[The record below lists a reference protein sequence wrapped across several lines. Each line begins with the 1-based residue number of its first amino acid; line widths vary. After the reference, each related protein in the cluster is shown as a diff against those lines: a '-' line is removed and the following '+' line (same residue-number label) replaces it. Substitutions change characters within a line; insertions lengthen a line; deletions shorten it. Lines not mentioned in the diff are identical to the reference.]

1 MIFDLNSKNVGVV
14 IPIYKTEK
22 YIQDCLESLLRQSH
36 KNLSVVLVNDG
47 STDNSVEIAKR
58 YVEKDERFVLID
70 KENFGQSS
78 ARNVGIEWFAGK
90 YNFSLESNSDSYGG
104 GAIYSYNVIV
114 KSSYNIIK
122 IYHNTKTLKKPNID
136 YIMFLDSD
144 DYWHDD
150 CVLETLKCAN
160 GVDIVWFGNT
170 VFYDGVERIWDA
182 PKDEES
188 ENKENKESDENS
200 KNDKSSENKKKDEA
214 PKNSFSAFCDHYA
227 GKISREEIWKG
238 FATFNYNF
246 FVFAV
251 SGMIDFNFFKRINLL
266 FFDNITAE
274 DQLFG
279 TLLFLQADSVYILKK
294 SPYVYRVRPNSTCGY
309 AGGALIPTYLQS
321 VYGCFEGGD
330 KLRYY
335 QILVSELVIASEIAK
350 FLQKNKNNYSEAIA
364 NKLVPKYADD
374 YLQLLKLNKCPPD
387 IISRLAIVEPYLARD
402 KVKFSYRLRLHY
414 PTLYKIYLFLKKV
427 SNGIKNTCCYIYNK
441 IKIIERTIRRVVI
454 RN

>member
-104 GAIYSYNVIV
+104 GGAIYSYNVIV
-114 KSSYNIIK
+114 KSSYNIHK

-170 VFYDGVERIWDA
+170 VFYDGVKRIWDA
-182 PKDEES
+182 PKDGE
-188 ENKENKESDENS
+188 
-200 KNDKSSENKKKDEA
+200 
-214 PKNSFSAFCDHYA
+214 PKASFRAFCDHYA

-279 TLLFLQADSVYILKK
+279 TLLFLQADSAYILKK

-330 KLRYY
+330 RLRYY
-335 QILVSELVIASEIAK
+335 QILVSQLVIASEIAK

-364 NKLVPKYADD
+364 NKLVPKYAYN
-374 YLQLLKLNKCPPD
+374 YLNLLRLNKCPPD

-427 SNGIKNTCCYIYNK
+427 SNGIKNTCRYIYNK
-441 IKIIERTIRRVVI
+441 
-454 RN
+454 